1 MEEEVEALSDIYE
14 EGLQSTIDSGSGL
27 CVVAIEIKVE
37 LTELVLELCC
47 SKDYP
52 ETIPTIRYRDVKG
65 VDDDFLEELRV
76 KIGELAEEL
85 QGDAMLYSL
94 AELAKEEVESY
105 LPATCTLC
113 YCPFEKKEDVF
124 RTDCFHF
131 FHKSCAVRL
140 RDICKGSDLP
150 EWISGESSGKAQ
162 FSSVPCPLCRTPI
175 TLIDLEKLAAS
186 QDETNDVEEF
196 VFTEEIRQAQR
207 ERSQVYERQKAQG
220 GLVPKKGENE
230 VVFVLES
237 RFDSEGREIQR
248 APRPAPPEQRAVR
261 DDDAIRSQG
270 SRKDARN
277 GNPGPEHGMKLK
289 GNHHKQKTKTSR
301 NPDSQIEPLVSEGGG
316 GGGRGRARG
325 RGRGRQ
331 GNRGRGRGGRA
342 GRKDGATGTAPQEA

>member
-1 MEEEVEALSDIYE
+1 MQCSTAWLSLLRRKWKAIF
-14 EGLQSTIDSGSGL
+14 LQH
-27 CVVAIEIKVE
+27 
-37 LTELVLELCC
+37 
-47 SKDYP
+47 
-52 ETIPTIRYRDVKG
+52 VKQKQKQ
-65 VDDDFLEELRV
+65 
-76 KIGELAEEL
+76 KIS
-85 QGDAMLYSL
+85 QQMLYLLTCHRKVHFVIAHSRKRRTFFEQIVSTSFIRVVLYDCEIYARARIYRSGYLENRVWANPSIMIRNSL
-94 AELAKEEVESY
+94 ASL
-105 LPATCTLC
+105 
-113 YCPFEKKEDVF
+113 
-124 RTDCFHF
+124 
-131 FHKSCAVRL
+131 
-140 RDICKGSDLP
+140 G
-150 EWISGESSGKAQ
+150 GKAQ